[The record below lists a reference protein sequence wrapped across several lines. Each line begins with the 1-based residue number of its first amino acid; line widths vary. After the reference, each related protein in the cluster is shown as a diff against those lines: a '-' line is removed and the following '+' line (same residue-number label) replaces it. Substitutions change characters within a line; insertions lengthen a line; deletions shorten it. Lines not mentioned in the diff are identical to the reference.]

1 MCDEAVAV
9 NVEEA
14 GARMDYLGED
24 KKYLMGFSRN
34 NYKLLLVIDWLE
46 PKTMLSATLA
56 NC

>member
-1 MCDEAVAV
+1 MCDEAVTV

-24 KKYLMGFSRN
+24 KKYSMRFGRN
-34 NYKLLLVIDWLE
+34 NYKLSLVIDWLE

-56 NC
+56 DC